1 MKEINRPSKN
11 TTTAMTRAVIYKYKL
26 IECQDSYFRDMNVPN
41 PIIQKA
47 LRDLMVNFIWD
58 WDEISDN
65 YKIDITEEEEV
76 AAS

>member
-1 MKEINRPSKN
+1 
-11 TTTAMTRAVIYKYKL
+11 MTRAVIYKYDL